1 MKREECIDARSA
13 LLPYRSCGDAL
24 SAGFADARRSIG
36 RDAVNKDPAMSDPTE
51 GSEVTMPVL
60 PVVFIVDADSETR
73 IAMESALR
81 RRFAPDYQ
89 VLAVDSAEAGL
100 ATLEQRARN
109 GEPVALV
116 AADLRLPEIDGVDFL
131 GRAHLLHPRARRMLL
146 VAMDRRGTRIPL
158 DDLEALQRVTALGRI
173 DSWVLKG
180 AESPEE
186 LIYPHVQEALTA
198 WTKANRPRHEVM
210 RIVGEQWDQRSHDLR
225 DALARNTV
233 PFGFYPVDSEIG
245 RRMVR
250 EYGIDWK
257 RLPAVILHDRTVLH
271 DPTEAAI
278 AAALGVRTRPST
290 ETFDLAILGAGP
302 AGLSAAVYGASE
314 GLRTLVIESQ
324 AIGGQAGTSSM
335 IRNYLGFPHGVGGG
349 ELAFRAWEQTL
360 LFGTQFVFT
369 HRATGLSTRGPNH
382 AITLSDGNEAVA
394 RAVIVAVGVD
404 YRRLGIPALERL
416 NGVGVFY
423 GAAGVEAPALVGEEV
438 YVVGGANSAGQ
449 AALHLAKFAARVTLL
464 VRGESLAASM
474 SDYLIQQIEAT
485 PNVAVRLRTEVVDGR
500 GESRLESLVLNDMG
514 AGRQEEVAAAAVFI
528 MIGAE
533 PRTAWLPAELRRDD
547 RGFILTDR
555 DVSSD
560 GLVTGRAPLPF
571 ETSMPGVFAVGDVRH
586 GSVKRV
592 ASSVGE
598 GSVAVGSVHQYLA
611 IMPGSSAET
620 H

>member
-1 MKREECIDARSA
+1 MGHAPLKRK
-13 LLPYRSCGDAL
+13 
-24 SAGFADARRSIG
+24 
-36 RDAVNKDPAMSDPTE
+36 RDLGNHTEPSDGTVPN
-51 GSEVTMPVL
+51 S
-60 PVVFIVDADSETR
+60 PVVFLVDADPVTR
-73 IAMESALR
+73 VAMETVLR
-81 RRFAPDYQ
+81 RRFEPDYQ
-89 VLAVDSAEAGL
+89 IDAADSAEAGL
-100 ATLEQRARN
+100 TALDRLARAS
-109 GEPVALV
+109 EPVALI

-131 GRAHLLHPRARRMLL
+131 RQAQLLHPEARRMLL
-146 VAMDRRGTRIPL
+146 VPMDRRGTRIPL
-158 DDLEALQRVTALGRI
+158 DDIKALQVATALGRI

-180 AESPEE
+180 EESPEE

-198 WTKANRPRHEVM
+198 WTKAHRPRHEVM
-210 RIVGEQWDQRSHDLR
+210 QVVGEQWDQRSHDLR
-225 DALARNTV
+225 DTLARNTV
-233 PFGFYPVDSEIG
+233 PFGFYPADSDTG
-245 RRMVR
+245 RRMIR
-250 EYGIDWK
+250 DHDIDEE

-271 DPTEAAI
+271 DPTEADVAV
-278 AAALGVRTRPST
+278 ALGVSTRPSA
-290 ETFDLAILGAGP
+290 EIYDLAILGAGP

-314 GLRTLVIESQ
+314 GLRTLVIEPQ

-369 HRATGLSTRGPNH
+369 QRATGLSTREPNRV
-382 AITLSDGNEAVA
+382 ITLSDGSEAVA

-423 GAAGVEAPALVGEEV
+423 GAAGVEAPALVGENV

-464 VRGESLAASM
+464 VRGESLVASM

-485 PNVAVRLRTEVVDGR
+485 ANVVVRLRTEVVDGR
-500 GESRLESLVLNDMG
+500 GESRLEGLVVKDIDTG
-514 AGRQEEVAAAAVFI
+514 ACEDVAAAAVFV

-533 PRTAWLPAELRRDD
+533 PRTAWLPDELRRDD

-555 DVSSD
+555 DVPTD
-560 GLVTGRAPLPF
+560 ELVTGRAALPF
-571 ETSMPGVFAVGDVRH
+571 ETSMRGVFAVGDVRH

-592 ASSVGE
+592 ASAVGE

-611 IMPGSSAET
+611 LTPTPSAGAQ
-620 H
+620 